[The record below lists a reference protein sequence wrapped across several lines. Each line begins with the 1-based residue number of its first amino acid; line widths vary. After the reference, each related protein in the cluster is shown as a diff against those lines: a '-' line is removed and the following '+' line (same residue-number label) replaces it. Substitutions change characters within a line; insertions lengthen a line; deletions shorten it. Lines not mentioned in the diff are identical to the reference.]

1 MCRNETRFA
10 SLTYDNNR
18 TTVVV
23 MKRPNSPTNST
34 PLAPWHLALALL
46 LCMPALLAQTPA
58 PPAAPTNN
66 AELTQL
72 YNEDQRVRQPKPL
85 TPEEAAMT
93 RTDADRLAAV
103 KQMIANDQLQTAADY
118 RHAAFIVQHS
128 LVSSDYLLAHTLA
141 VICAAD
147 GDKTC
152 VWLSAATLDR
162 YLQSIKQPQI
172 YGTQF
177 IGSGHSPITQQPY
190 ADDLIPDSLRKKLGV
205 PSREEQQKQLDKMNS
220 QATPSFPGVAPQ
232 YQPASP
238 K

>member
-1 MCRNETRFA
+1 
-10 SLTYDNNR
+10 L
-18 TTVVV
+18 
-23 MKRPNSPTNST
+23 
-34 PLAPWHLALALL
+34 LAPSLIAQSTAL
-46 LCMPALLAQTPA
+46 PTA
-58 PPAAPTNN
+58 PPDNS
-66 AELTQL
+66 ELTL
-72 YNEDQRVRQPKPL
+72 IYNEDQRIRQAKPL
-85 TPEEAAMT
+85 TPEEKASVT
-93 RTDADRLAAV
+93 RTDADRLAEV
-103 KQMIANDQLQTAADY
+103 KQMIANDQVQTKADF

-152 VWLSAATLDR
+152 VWLSAASLDR

-177 IGSGHSPITQQPY
+177 FGSGHAPITQQPY
-190 ADDLIPDSLRKKLGV
+190 ADDLISDSLRKRLGV
-205 PSREEQQKQLDKMNS
+205 PSREEQKKQLDGMNS

-232 YQPASP
+232 FQPSKP

>member
-1 MCRNETRFA
+1 
-10 SLTYDNNR
+10 
-18 TTVVV
+18 
-23 MKRPNSPTNST
+23 MKLQSKHADSIQV
-34 PLAPWHLALALL
+34 ALLCVAVALL
-46 LCMPALLAQTPA
+46 LLAPALRAQSPALPTPL
-58 PPAAPTNN
+58 PDNS
-66 AELTQL
+66 ELTQI
-72 YNEDQRVRQPKPL
+72 YNEDQRIREARPL
-85 TPEEAAMT
+85 TPEEKTSIT

-103 KQMIANDQLQTAADY
+103 KQMIAKDQLQTKADF

-147 GDKTC
+147 GDKAC
-152 VWLSAATLDR
+152 IWLSAASLDR

-177 IGSGHSPITQQPY
+177 FGSGHAPITQQPY
-190 ADDLIPDSLRKKLGV
+190 ADDLISDSLRKKLGV
-205 PSREEQQKQLDKMNS
+205 PSREDQKRQLDNMNS

-232 YQPASP
+232 FQPSTP

>member
-1 MCRNETRFA
+1 
-10 SLTYDNNR
+10 
-18 TTVVV
+18 
-23 MKRPNSPTNST
+23 MKRRNSPSDSILLT
-34 PLAPWHLALALL
+34 PWHFAIALL
-46 LCMPALLAQTPA
+46 LFAPSLSAQTAA
-58 PPAAPTNN
+58 PPAAPANN

-85 TPEEAAMT
+85 SPEEKPIT
-93 RTDADRLAAV
+93 RTDADRLAAL

-118 RHAAFIVQHS
+118 RHAAFIMQHS

-141 VICAAD
+141 VICTAD

-152 VWLSAATLDR
+152 AWLSAATLDR

-177 IGSGHSPITQQPY
+177 FGSGHAPITQQPY

-205 PSREEQQKQLDKMNS
+205 PSRAEQKTQLDKMNS
-220 QATPSFPGVAPQ
+220 QATPSFPDVAPQ